1 MEIYVMKKKF
11 VLTLALVLMVATTL
25 VAFPVE
31 FTGSIKA
38 GYKLTFD
45 PTVIAAAN
53 TPEINIDALS
63 VSGDF
68 WKVGVGGGTLSFDT
82 DNAIKGT
89 LSIYLDKALAEQGVD
104 MGDLTLTLALGNK
117 GTVSGLHVYSDP
129 NESVD
134 DNGWRVRQKGSYSTE
149 VQVGYGSLLT
159 ASVSADPTDKTNK
172 PVQLSAKVA
181 PMDGVSAAVAYTN
194 YAENKFRKVS
204 VDSKPYYFDTADG
217 KVKNDKKVTTSSNPV
232 DADGAIGG
240 SVAVDVAAL
249 AGLDFGLTVSA
260 IDTYFIG
267 FEENYLLAAVNGS
280 YEDLEAY
287 AEFQAFDG
295 TSNLIAKVSYSGIE
309 NMGVYGKLTLA
320 DLSDIDTTIG
330 FGADY
335 TMGGVKYALDAEY
348 AAKAL
353 SLTPSVKVSF

>member
-1 MEIYVMKKKF
+1 MKKKF
-11 VLTLALVLMVATTL
+11 VLTLALVLMVAASL

-31 FTGSIKA
+31 MTGSIKA

-45 PTVIAAAN
+45 PVAFAAAN
-53 TPEINIDALS
+53 TPEINIDGLS

-68 WKVGVGGGTLSFDT
+68 WKVGVAGGTLSFDT

-104 MGDLTLTLALGNK
+104 MGDLTLTLSLGNK
-117 GTVSGLHVYSDP
+117 GTVSGLHVYTDP
-129 NESVD
+129 NDSVD
-134 DNGWRVRQKGSYSTE
+134 DNGYRVRQKGAYSTE
-149 VQVGYGSLLT
+149 VQVGYGSMLT
-159 ASVSADPTDKTNK
+159 ASLSVDPTDKANK
-172 PVQLSAKVA
+172 PFQISAKSTPV
-181 PMDGVSAAVAYTN
+181 DGISAAVAYTN

-204 VDSKPYYFDTADG
+204 VDSYPWYLDTTAATLAG
-217 KVKNDKKVTTSSNPV
+217 AIKNDKKVTTSSNPV

-249 AGLDFGLTVSA
+249 AGLDFGLSVSA
-260 IDTYFIG
+260 IDTYFLG
-267 FEENYLLAAVNGS
+267 MKENYLLAGVKAS
-280 YEDLEAY
+280 YEDIAAY
-287 AEFQAFDG
+287 AEYQLFDG
-295 TSNLIAKVSYSGIE
+295 TSNVIGKVTFTGIE
-309 NMGVYGKLTLA
+309 NMSAYVKLTLD
-320 DLSDIDTTIG
+320 DLSAVATTVG

-335 TMGGVKYALDAEY
+335 TMGGVTYALDAEY